1 MSLIFLASLL
11 RMMMTLWGVVS
22 WGLPELGAAGRVR
35 CHITPAAVSTLRT
48 WEEAGTPPGLSA
60 SSHTQE
66 PSSIG
71 SCSKDLFLF
80 VFGLSLEV
88 GMDKKH
94 MER

>member
-11 RMMMTLWGVVS
+11 RMMMTLGSRV
-22 WGLPELGAAGRVR
+22 LGTARAGCCGEGKVP
-35 CHITPAAVSTLRT
+35 H
-48 WEEAGTPPGLSA
+48 
-60 SSHTQE
+60 H
-66 PSSIG
+66 PSSCEHTEDPGGGRDPTRPFSLQPHPGAILYRELLKG
-71 SCSKDLFLF
+71 LVLF